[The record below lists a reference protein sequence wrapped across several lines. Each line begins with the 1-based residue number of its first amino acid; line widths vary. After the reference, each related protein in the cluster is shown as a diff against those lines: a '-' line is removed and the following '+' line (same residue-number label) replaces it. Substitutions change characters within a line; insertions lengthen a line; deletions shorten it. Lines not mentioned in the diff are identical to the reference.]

1 MTAGKLTSTRT
12 SQGLST
18 LLLSLVVAYSA
29 SVAALALVSGRST
42 RSVAGAVA
50 TTFVVTLLG
59 CMAAFLRRP
68 KELRPSQD
76 PGPPRD
82 RAGAAAIAV
91 LLAAALTVAFLT
103 TYPNLID
110 IGSLVL
116 GDTGDSALYIYL
128 LEWQL
133 HAVTQD
139 PTSYFDPNIFAPEPS
154 TLLWGPALIPLV
166 PAYGLFKVAT
176 GNPIAAFNLLMVA
189 VSFFTLAATYL
200 FLRNAGFSRLLGG
213 LGAVLY
219 ATTAQRM
226 AHLGHLDTFQ
236 TLWIPVFGL
245 LMLRLWE
252 TCRLRYGLLL
262 GLALGSS
269 LLAAPYYFL
278 AGLGLVGTMVIIHLP
293 SWRAVPWRGLLA
305 SAGTTLIIGGPILVL
320 SRSSGLRR
328 SPEEIVPISW
338 ADFYHPGYFTPAL
351 NWLAAAAGAAGGGLT
366 LENWL
371 FPSVALMLLG
381 SLGALH
387 WMRSQSNGKCPLPE
401 NHPPELPSLLAA
413 AAISGLVMAAGPYL
427 SIGNRRLYLPMAAVV
442 RLPGFDSA
450 RVTGRFVAPAFLAL
464 TVLSVIALRAVL
476 TKMSTSSGRLLVAAI
491 AILSLVS
498 TRTDYPSTPLDVS
511 GPVAEVNR
519 ELATRPPGL
528 VVELPWSACPG
539 YGCLY
544 TEPPRMIWSRYDW
557 FPRLGGYSGH
567 IPDYWPAAA
576 ESLAGFPD
584 QRSLDFLEEHG
595 ARYVLLRVSA
605 GEQGTHFTEEQAAA
619 LASESRQVP
628 EIANVEKVENDYLLT
643 LN

>member
-1 MTAGKLTSTRT
+1 MTSGKLTTTRT

-29 SVAALALVSGRST
+29 SVGALVLVSGRST
-42 RSVAGAVA
+42 RSVAAAVA
-50 TTFVVTLLG
+50 TTFVVTLAG
-59 CMAAFLRRP
+59 CLAAFLRRP
-68 KELRPSQD
+68 QELRPSQD
-76 PGPPRD
+76 PEPPRD
-82 RAGAAAIAV
+82 RAGPAATVV
-91 LLAAALTVAFLT
+91 LLATALTVAFLI
-103 TYPNLID
+103 TYPRLSD
-110 IGSLVL
+110 IGSQLL

-133 HAVTQD
+133 HAATQD
-139 PTSYFDPNIFAPEPS
+139 PTRYFDPNIFAPEPS

-166 PAYGLFKVAT
+166 PAFGLFKAAT

-189 VSFFTLAATYL
+189 VSFATLATTYL
-200 FLRNAGFSRLLGG
+200 FLRHAGFRRLLCG
-213 LGAVLY
+213 LGALLY

-236 TLWIPVFGL
+236 TLWIPTFGL

-252 TCRLRYGLLL
+252 TRRLKYGLLL
-262 GLALGSS
+262 GLSFGIS

-278 AGLGLVGTMVIIHLP
+278 AGLGLVGTMVTIHLP
-293 SWRAVPWRGLLA
+293 SWRTVPWRGLLA
-305 SAGTTLIIGGPILVL
+305 SAGTTLLIGGPILLV

-328 SPEEIVPISW
+328 SPEEIVPIHW
-338 ADFYHPGYFTPAL
+338 ADFYHPGYFTPAMDR
-351 NWLAAAAGAAGGGLT
+351 LAAAAGAAGGGLT

-371 FPSVALMLLG
+371 FPSVALTLLG
-381 SLGALH
+381 SLGAVY
-387 WMRSQSNGKCPLPE
+387 WMRPGSNGTSPLPD
-401 NHPPELPSLLAA
+401 NHPPQLPGLLAA
-413 AAISGLVMAAGPYL
+413 AAISGLVMAAGPHL
-427 SIGNRRLYLPMAAVV
+427 NIGNRRVSLPMAAVV

-464 TVLSVIALRAVL
+464 TVLSLIALRAVL
-476 TKMSTSSGRLLVAAI
+476 PRMTTWSGRSLVAAI
-491 AILSLVS
+491 AIFSLVF
-498 TRTDYPSTPLDVS
+498 TRTDFPSTPLDVS
-511 GPVAEVNR
+511 GPAAQVNR

-576 ESLAGFPD
+576 DSLAGFPD
-584 QRSLDFLEEHG
+584 QRSLEFLEEYG
-595 ARYVLLRVSA
+595 VRYVLLRVSA

-619 LASESRQVP
+619 LASESRRVP
-628 EIANVEKVENDYLLT
+628 GIANVQKVENDYLLT